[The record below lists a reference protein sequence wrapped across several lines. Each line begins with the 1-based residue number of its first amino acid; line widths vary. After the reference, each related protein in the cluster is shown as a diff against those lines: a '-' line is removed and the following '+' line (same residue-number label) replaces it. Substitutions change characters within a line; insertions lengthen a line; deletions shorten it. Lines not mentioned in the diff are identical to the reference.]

1 MARRIAFICKSK
13 EKLSPKAIE
22 RPPLPLES
30 VHHIHGSDSLPL
42 GVLRVGDGVLDG
54 IFQEDLEN
62 TVFPENVIGDTLFA
76 DTGK

>member
-1 MARRIAFICKSK
+1 MYRVTRDVQLSSK
-13 EKLSPKAIE
+13 AVEGPA
-22 RPPLPLES
+22 LPLEG
-30 VHHIHGSDSLPL
+30 VHHVHGSLPL